1 MKWLRHCLH
10 TLKIRVITPPSNK
23 ATVNLNFYM
32 DKSLIRN
39 FSIIAHI
46 DHGKSTLADR
56 ILELTGT
63 VERSHK
69 GTQLLDDMD
78 LEKERGIT
86 IKASMVRLTYRSK
99 KNGSEYVLNLIDTPG
114 HVDFTYEVSK
124 SLAACEGAVLVI
136 DAGQGIEAQTVANY
150 YLAIDNNLEIL
161 PVINKID
168 LSSADVPRV
177 KKQIESVLGFKEDN
191 IILASAKDGTG
202 VEQILERIVEIIPA
216 PAGEVD
222 NPLKAL
228 VFDCRFD
235 AYKGVVVFVRIV
247 DGVIVPGT
255 HLKMMHSGKI
265 YKIEELG
272 VFNLKYLKIDSLTCG
287 EVGYFTANI
296 RDPREIIIGDTI
308 TDAKNPCSNALPGYK
323 KIKPLVF
330 CGIYPVNP
338 GDFPSLR
345 DAMDKLRLSDAS
357 FVFEPENSQSFG
369 SGFRCGFLGLLHM
382 EIVQERLERE
392 YNLNLILTV
401 PNVVY
406 RVRTGQG
413 EVIDV
418 DTPAKLPPAQE
429 IVEAFEPVARL
440 LMIVPVDTIEDVCD
454 FTKSRRGTFESNEYL
469 SEDRVKIIFNI
480 PLSEIIVDF
489 YDRMKSLT
497 RGYGSLDY
505 EFKDYVATKLVKLD
519 IMLNGVV
526 CDAFSSLMFRD
537 RAIHKARALVTKLKE
552 LIPRQLF
559 EVTIQAAIGTQILAS
574 DRVRPV
580 GKHVTAKCYGGDITR
595 KRKLW
600 EGQKKGKKRLK
611 QFGKVEIPREAF
623 LEVLKI

>member
-1 MKWLRHCLH
+1 
-10 TLKIRVITPPSNK
+10 
-23 ATVNLNFYM
+23 M

-56 ILELTGT
+56 ILELTGA
-63 VERSHK
+63 VDRRHK
-69 GTQLLDDMD
+69 GDQLLDDMD

-86 IKASMVRLTYRSK
+86 IKASMVRLSYGAKDGKVYT
-99 KNGSEYVLNLIDTPG
+99 LNLIDTPG

-136 DAGQGIEAQTVANY
+136 DAGQGIEAQTIANY
-150 YLAIDNNLEIL
+150 YLALENNLEII

-168 LSSADVPRV
+168 LTSIDLPKV
-177 KKQIESVLGFKEDN
+177 KHQIEDVLGFKESD
-191 IILASAKDGTG
+191 IILASAKAGKGIED
-202 VEQILERIVEIIPA
+202 ILERVVSNIPA
-216 PAGEVD
+216 PSGEPG

-228 VFDCRFD
+228 IFDCRYD
-235 AYKGVVVFVRIV
+235 AYKGVVVFVKIV
-247 DGVIVPGT
+247 DGSIDPKT
-255 HLKMMHSGKI
+255 QLKMMHLGKL

-272 VFNLKYLKIDSLTCG
+272 VFKNLQYTKTESLTCG
-287 EVGYFTANI
+287 EAGYFTANI
-296 RDPREIIIGDTI
+296 RDPREILIGDTI
-308 TDAKNPCSNALPGYK
+308 TDVKNPCEEALPGFRK
-323 KIKPLVF
+323 LKPLVF

-338 GDFPSLR
+338 GDFPELR
-345 DAMDKLRLSDAS
+345 DAMDKLKLSDAS

-369 SGFRCGFLGLLHM
+369 TGFRCGFLGLLHM

-406 RVRTGQG
+406 RVVQKDGST
-413 EVIDV
+413 IDV
-418 DTPAKLPPAQE
+418 DTPTKLPSQSE
-429 IVEAFEPVARL
+429 IEESYEPFVSL
-440 LMIVPVDTIEDVCD
+440 MMIVPIDTIDPVCD
-454 FTKSRRGTFESNEYL
+454 FTKSRRGIFQSNEYL
-469 SEDRVKIIFNI
+469 GEDRVKLTFDI

-489 YDRMKSLT
+489 YDNLKSMT
-497 RGYGSLDY
+497 KGYGSLDY
-505 EFKDYVATKLVKLD
+505 EFKGYLPNKLVKLD
-519 IMLNGVV
+519 ILINGVI
-526 CDAFSSLMFRD
+526 CDAFSSLMHKD
-537 RAIHKARALVTKLKE
+537 KAYSRAHALVSKLKE

-559 EVTIQAAIGTQILAS
+559 EVAIQAAVGGQILAS
-574 DRVRPV
+574 EKVRSV

-600 EGQKKGKKRLK
+600 EQQKQGKKRLK
-611 QFGKVEIPREAF
+611 QFGKIEIPQEAF

>member
-1 MKWLRHCLH
+1 
-10 TLKIRVITPPSNK
+10 
-23 ATVNLNFYM
+23 M

-56 ILELTGT
+56 ILELTGA
-63 VERSHK
+63 VDRKHK
-69 GTQLLDDMD
+69 GEQLLDDMD

-86 IKASMVRLTYRSK
+86 IKASMVRLSYRAYDG
-99 KNGSEYVLNLIDTPG
+99 NEYILNLIDTPG

-150 YLAIDNNLEIL
+150 YLAKESNLAII

-168 LSSADVPRV
+168 LSNADVPRV
-177 KKQIESVLGFKEDN
+177 KRQITSVLGFSEED
-191 IILASAKDGTG
+191 IILASAKEGIG
-202 VEQILERIVEIIPA
+202 IGEILERIVRVVPHPTGEIIH
-216 PAGEVD
+216 
-222 NPLKAL
+222 PLKAL

-235 AYKGVVVFVRIV
+235 AFKGVIVFVRVV
-247 DGVIVPGT
+247 DGKIDSASQIKLV
-255 HLKMMHSGKI
+255 HSAKA

-272 VFNLKYLKIDSLTCG
+272 VFKDLKYSKVDSLSCG

-296 RDPREIIIGDTI
+296 RDPREIVIGDTV
-308 TDAKNPCSNALPGYK
+308 TGAKNSCLEPLAGYRK
-323 KIKPLVF
+323 LKPLVF

-338 GDFPSLR
+338 GDFPALR
-345 DAMDKLRLSDAS
+345 DAIDKLKLSDAS

-392 YNLNLILTV
+392 YDLNLILTV

-406 RVRTGQG
+406 RIKTKKGQI
-413 EVIDV
+413 VDI
-418 DTPAKLPPAQE
+418 DTPSKLPAQQD
-429 IVEAFEPVARL
+429 ILEALEPCVIL
-440 LMIVPVDTIEDVCD
+440 LMIIPIETIEPVCELA
-454 FTKSRRGTFESNEYL
+454 KGRRGIFQSRDYL
-469 SEDRVKIIFNI
+469 GEDRVKVVFDI

-489 YDRMKSLT
+489 YDRLKSLT
-497 RGYGSLDY
+497 KGYGSMDY
-505 EFKDYVATKLVKLD
+505 EFTGYKPTRLVKLD
-519 IMLNGVV
+519 IMLNGVA
-526 CDAFSSLMFRD
+526 CDAFSSLM
-537 RAIHKARALVTKLKE
+537 HKDKSISKAHALVSKLKE

-559 EVTIQAAIGTQILAS
+559 EVTIQAAVASQIIAS
-574 DRVRPV
+574 EKIRPL

-600 EGQKKGKKRLK
+600 EGQKQGKKRLK
-611 QFGKVEIPREAF
+611 QFGKVEIPQEAF

>member
-1 MKWLRHCLH
+1 M
-10 TLKIRVITPPSNK
+10 N
-23 ATVNLNFYM
+23 
-32 DKSLIRN
+32 KSLIRN

-56 ILELTGT
+56 ILELTGA
-63 VERSHK
+63 VDKRHK

-78 LEKERGIT
+78 LERERGIT
-86 IKASMVRLTYRSK
+86 IKASMVRLLYRAHDAK
-99 KNGSEYVLNLIDTPG
+99 DYILNLIDTPG

-124 SLAACEGAVLVI
+124 SLAACEGAVLVV
-136 DAGQGIEAQTVANY
+136 DASQGIEAQTVANY
-150 YLAIDNNLEIL
+150 YLALENNLEVI
-161 PVINKID
+161 PVVNKID
-168 LSSADVPRV
+168 LVSIDLPRV
-177 KKQIESVLGFKEDN
+177 KKQIISVLGFKEED
-191 IILASAKDGTG
+191 IILASAKDGSG
-202 VEQILERIVEIIPA
+202 IEDILERIIKIIPA
-216 PAGEVD
+216 PKGEE
-222 NPLKAL
+222 NHPLKAL

-235 AYKGVVVFVRIV
+235 PYKGVVVFVRIA
-247 DGVIVPGT
+247 DGNIT
-255 HLKMMHSGKI
+255 AQTQLKMMHSGKV

-272 VFNLKYLKIDSLTCG
+272 VFQNLKYSAVDSLTCG

-296 RDPREIIIGDTI
+296 REAREIIIGDTI
-308 TDAKNPCSNALPGYK
+308 TDVKNPCLDVFPGYRQP
-323 KIKPLVF
+323 KPLVF

-338 GDFPSLR
+338 GDFPGLR

-406 RVRTGQG
+406 RVIKNSG
-413 EVIDV
+413 ETLEV
-418 DTPAKLPPAQE
+418 DTPAKLPPEQEIREAQE
-429 IVEAFEPVARL
+429 PYVSL
-440 LMIVPVDTIEDVCD
+440 LMIIPVESIEAVCD
-454 FTKSRRGTFESNEYL
+454 FTKSRRGVFQSNEYL
-469 SEDRVKIIFNI
+469 SEDRVKLTFSV

-497 RGYGSLDY
+497 KGYGSLDY
-505 EFKDYVATKLVKLD
+505 EFKDYLSTKLVKLD
-519 IMLNGVV
+519 ILLNGQV
-526 CDAFSSLMFRD
+526 CDAFSSLMCKD
-537 RAIHKARALVTKLKE
+537 KAYSRAHALVDKLKE

-559 EVTIQAAIGTQILAS
+559 EVSIQAAVGSQILAAQKIRS
-574 DRVRPV
+574 V

-600 EGQKKGKKRLK
+600 EEQKKGKKRLK
-611 QFGKVEIPREAF
+611 QFGKVEIPQEAF

>member
-1 MKWLRHCLH
+1 
-10 TLKIRVITPPSNK
+10 
-23 ATVNLNFYM
+23 M

-56 ILELTGT
+56 ILELTGA
-63 VERSHK
+63 VDIRHR
-69 GTQLLDDMD
+69 GDQLLDDMD

-86 IKASMVRLTYRSK
+86 IKASMVRLNYFSK
-99 KNGSEYVLNLIDTPG
+99 KHNKEYILNLIDTPG

-136 DAGQGIEAQTVANY
+136 DAGQGIEAQTVGNF
-150 YLAIDNNLEIL
+150 YLAMENNLQVI

-168 LSSADVPRV
+168 LASADLPRV
-177 KKQIESVLGFKEDN
+177 ERQVESVLGFKKEEV
-191 IILASAKDGTG
+191 ILASAKEGTG
-202 VEQILERIVEIIPA
+202 VIEILDRIIEVIPA
-216 PAGEVD
+216 PQGD
-222 NPLKAL
+222 PDQLLKAL

-235 AYKGVVVFVRIV
+235 PFKGVVVFVKIIE
-247 DGVIVPGT
+247 GSLNPKT
-255 HLKMMHSGKI
+255 PLKMFHSQAS

-272 VFNLKYLKIDSLTCG
+272 VFKNLKYDPVDLLTCG

-296 RDPREIIIGDTI
+296 RDARDVIIGDTI
-308 TDAKNPCSNALPGYK
+308 TDFNNPCKEAMPGYRQV
-323 KIKPLVF
+323 KPLVF
-330 CGIYPVNP
+330 CGVYPVNP
-338 GDFPSLR
+338 ADFSQLR
-345 DAMDKLRLSDAS
+345 EALHKLKLSDAS

-369 SGFRCGFLGLLHM
+369 TGFRCGFLGLLHM

-406 RVRTGQG
+406 RVRNKDG
-413 EVIDV
+413 ELVEV
-418 DTPAKLPPAQE
+418 DTPSKLPASQDIQEAQE
-429 IVEAFEPVARL
+429 PFASL
-440 LMIVPVDTIEDVCD
+440 LMIVPVDSIEAVCD
-454 FTKSRRGTFESNEYL
+454 FTKSRRGIFISNEYL
-469 SEDRVKIIFNI
+469 SEDRVKVVFQI

-489 YDRMKSLT
+489 YDRVKSIT

-505 EFKDYVATKLVKLD
+505 EFKEYLPTKLVKLD
-519 IMLNGVV
+519 IMLNSQI
-526 CDAFSSLMFRD
+526 CDAFSSLMFKD
-537 RAIHKARALVTKLKE
+537 KAISRARLLVSKLQE

-559 EVTIQAAIGTQILAS
+559 EVVIQAAIGSQILAS
-574 DRVRPV
+574 ERVRPV
-580 GKHVTAKCYGGDITR
+580 GKHATSKCSGGDITR

-600 EGQKKGKKRLK
+600 DIQKQGKKRLK
-611 QFGKVEIPREAF
+611 QFGKVEIPQEAF

>member
-1 MKWLRHCLH
+1 
-10 TLKIRVITPPSNK
+10 
-23 ATVNLNFYM
+23 M

-56 ILELTGT
+56 ILELTGA
-63 VERSHK
+63 VDRRHK
-69 GTQLLDDMD
+69 GNQLLDDMD
-78 LEKERGIT
+78 LERERGIT
-86 IKASMVRLTYRSK
+86 IKASMVRLSYKS
-99 KNGSEYVLNLIDTPG
+99 KNGKNYILNLIDTPG

-124 SLAACEGAVLVI
+124 SLAACEGAVLLV

-150 YLAIDNNLEIL
+150 YLALENNLEII
-161 PVINKID
+161 PVINKVDLTAID
-168 LSSADVPRV
+168 LPKV
-177 KKQIESVLGFKEDN
+177 KNQVASVLGFKEEE
-191 IILASAKDGTG
+191 IILASAKEGTG
-202 VEQILERIVEIIPA
+202 VEDLLEKVIEIVPA
-216 PAGEVD
+216 PKGEIA

-235 AYKGVVVFVRIV
+235 AYKGVVVFIRVV
-247 DGVIVPGT
+247 DGTISLST
-255 HLKMMHSGKI
+255 QLKMMHSQAV

-272 VFNLKYLKIDSLTCG
+272 VFHNLKYTKADSLSCG

-296 RDPREIIIGDTI
+296 REPREIIVGDTI
-308 TDAKNPCSNALPGYK
+308 TDTKNPCSEVFPGYRQP
-323 KIKPLVF
+323 KPLVF

-338 GDFPSLR
+338 GDFPQLR

-392 YNLNLILTV
+392 YGLNLILTV

-406 RVRTGQG
+406 RVIKNDG
-413 EVIDV
+413 EVLDV
-418 DTPAKLPPAQE
+418 DTPAKLPEPSEIESAQE
-429 IVEAFEPVARL
+429 PFVNL
-440 LMIVPVDTIEDVCD
+440 LMIIPVETIELVCD
-454 FTKSRRGTFESNEYL
+454 FTKSRRGVFKSNEYL
-469 SEDRVKIIFNI
+469 TEDRVKLTFDI

-489 YDRMKSLT
+489 YDRIKSLT

-505 EFKDYVATKLVKLD
+505 EFKDYLPTQLVKLD
-519 IMLNGVV
+519 ILLNGQQ
-526 CDAFSSLMFRD
+526 CDAFSSLMCREKAYS
-537 RAIHKARALVTKLKE
+537 RAHALVNKLKE

-559 EVTIQAAIGTQILAS
+559 EVSIQAAVGSQILAS
-574 DRVRPV
+574 AKVRSV

-600 EGQKKGKKRLK
+600 EEQKKGKKRLK
-611 QFGKVEIPREAF
+611 QFGKVEIPQEAF

>member
-1 MKWLRHCLH
+1 
-10 TLKIRVITPPSNK
+10 
-23 ATVNLNFYM
+23 M

-56 ILELTGT
+56 ILEITGA
-63 VERSHK
+63 VDKKHK
-69 GTQLLDDMD
+69 GEQLLDDMD

-86 IKASMVRLTYRSK
+86 IKASMVRLAYRSK
-99 KNGSEYVLNLIDTPG
+99 KTDNDYTFNLIDTPG

-124 SLAACEGAVLVI
+124 SLAACEGAILVV

-150 YLAIDNNLEIL
+150 DLAKDNKLAVI
-161 PVINKID
+161 PVVNKID
-168 LSSADVPRV
+168 LSSADVAGT
-177 KKQIESVLGFKEDN
+177 KQQIIDVLRFKEGD
-191 IILASAKDGTG
+191 IILASAKEGIG
-202 VEQILERIVEIIPA
+202 IEEILERIIEIIPA
-216 PAGEVD
+216 PSGEPD

-235 AYKGVVVFVRIV
+235 TFKGVVIFVRV
-247 DGVIVPGT
+247 FDGTIDKKT
-255 HLKMMHSGKI
+255 QIKLMHSAKV

-272 VFNLKYLKIDSLTCG
+272 VFKNLKYAEVDTLTCG

-296 RDPREIIIGDTI
+296 RSPREIIIGDTI
-308 TDAKNPCSNALPGYK
+308 TDVKKPCLQPLPGYRTL
-323 KIKPLVF
+323 KPLVF

-338 GDFPSLR
+338 ADFPNLR
-345 DAMDKLRLSDAS
+345 DAMDKLKLSDAS

-369 SGFRCGFLGLLHM
+369 AGFRCGFLGLLHM

-406 RVRTGQG
+406 RIRTVKG
-413 EVIDV
+413 ELIEV
-418 DTPAKLPPAQE
+418 DTPAKFPGPQNVEEAQE
-429 IVEAFEPVARL
+429 PCVSL
-440 LMIVPVDTIEDVCD
+440 LMIIPVDTIESVCD
-454 FTKSRRGTFESNEYL
+454 FAKSRRGIFQSSEYL
-469 SEDRVKIIFNI
+469 TEKRVKLIFEI

-489 YDRMKSLT
+489 YDRIKSLT

-505 EFKDYVATKLVKLD
+505 EFKDYLTAKLVKLD
-519 IMLNGVV
+519 VMLNGVV
-526 CDAFSSLMFRD
+526 CDAFSSLMHKD
-537 RAIHKARALVTKLKE
+537 KASTKARTLVSKLKE

-559 EVTIQAAIGTQILAS
+559 EVTVQAAIGTQIIAS
-574 DRVRPV
+574 EKIRSL

-600 EGQKKGKKRLK
+600 EGQKQGKKRLK
-611 QFGKVEIPREAF
+611 TFGKVEIPQEAF